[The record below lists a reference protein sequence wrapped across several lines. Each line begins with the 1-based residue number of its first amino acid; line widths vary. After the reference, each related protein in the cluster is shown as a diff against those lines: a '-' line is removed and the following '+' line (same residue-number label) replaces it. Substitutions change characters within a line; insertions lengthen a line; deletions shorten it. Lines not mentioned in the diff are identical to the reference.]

1 MNTSE
6 NSTLR
11 KYFESALCA
20 SLFLMSF
27 APVAL
32 GSAYYVRSLSTGEKV
47 PLEQAVADLAKYR
60 LILLGELHDNKE
72 HHEKQLAVIQALQD
86 AGAIVA
92 VGLEMFRYDSQ
103 KALDQWVAGEMPP
116 DEFHPI
122 YYDNWNFPWPYYS
135 MIFEYARKNKV
146 PMAGLNVGRQI
157 TRQVAYEGFQSL
169 SVDQKGKLED
179 VACIVDENYM
189 AFIKKVFGD
198 HSHGKLN
205 FEYFC
210 EAQLVWDTVMAIH
223 ALEYLEKNPGSI
235 MVLLTGNG
243 HARKLGIPAQI
254 KKRSQLPHAV
264 VLPETPG
271 YITPDTVSVED
282 ADYLIVKQP

>member
-1 MNTSE
+1 MNKLA
-6 NSTLR
+6 NSIFG
-11 KYFESALCA
+11 KYFASAFLA
-20 SLFLMSF
+20 SLFLIPF
-27 APVAL
+27 DTVCL
-32 GSAYYVRSLSTGEKV
+32 GGNYYVQSLSSGEKV
-47 PLEQAVADLAKYR
+47 PLEQAIADLAKYR
-60 LILLGELHDNKE
+60 LILVGELHDNKE
-72 HHEKQLAVIQALQD
+72 HHEKQLAVIQALYD
-86 AGAIVA
+86 AGVKVAI
-92 VGLEMFRYDSQ
+92 GLEMFRFDSQ
-103 KALDQWVAGEMPP
+103 KALDQWVSGEMPP
-116 DEFHPI
+116 DEFHPV

-135 MIFEYARKNKV
+135 MIFEYAREKKI
-146 PMAGLNVGRQI
+146 PMAGLNVGREI

-169 SVDQKGKLED
+169 SMDQKGKLED

-205 FEYFC
+205 FEHFC

-243 HARKLGIPAQI
+243 HARKPGIPTQI

-264 VLPETPG
+264 LLPETPG